1 MNENNEQDTID
12 ELETDDDADVT
23 IYEQKIDKRR
33 KQSNIPHIP
42 ETFLNFTRYVQRCNN
57 FYWTETFFTSC
68 GMRTS
73 DFSIDYMCYSVVVF
87 CSSGY
92 CVLGLHNPLPDIG
105 ILEILLYSII
115 TLPIH
120 ELFGLKQ

>member
-42 ETFLNFTRYVQRCNN
+42 ETFLNFTRYVQRWQKEII
-57 FYWTETFFTSC
+57 FYQW
-68 GMRTS
+68 
-73 DFSIDYMCYSVVVF
+73 
-87 CSSGY
+87 
-92 CVLGLHNPLPDIG
+92 
-105 ILEILLYSII
+105 
-115 TLPIH
+115 H
-120 ELFGLKQ
+120 EDQ